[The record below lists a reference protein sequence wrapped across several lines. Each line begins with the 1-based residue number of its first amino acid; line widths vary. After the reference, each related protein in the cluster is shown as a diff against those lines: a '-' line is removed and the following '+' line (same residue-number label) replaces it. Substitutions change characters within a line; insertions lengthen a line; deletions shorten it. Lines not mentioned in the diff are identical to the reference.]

1 MSKNLSTI
9 LRNPSNPGP
18 LAVAN
23 GGSGVTTSTG
33 SGSLVL
39 STSPTLNTPILGTPT
54 SGNLVNCTLPTAST
68 SVLGGVKV
76 DGTSITISN
85 GVISGASTYSL
96 PTASTSV
103 LGGVKVDGTSIT
115 ISGGII
121 SGASTYSLP
130 IASASVLGG
139 VKVGTGLS
147 IDGAGILSTS
157 GGGGVTL
164 SDDTSTTNTSYLTMS
179 RAVSGTASTI
189 YTSSTK
195 LYFNPSNGTL
205 TATNFNTVSDE
216 NQKTN
221 IVPVT
226 GLNIINQLR
235 GVEFDFIESGQHSSG
250 VIAQELEKVLPFLVT
265 ESEGTKTVNYSGIIA
280 YLISSINELEQRLKA
295 VEG

>member
-1 MSKNLSTI
+1 MAKNFSSI
-9 LRNPSNPGP
+9 IQSGI
-18 LAVAN
+18 N
-23 GGSGVTTSTG
+23 GTF
-33 SGSLVL
+33 
-39 STSPTLNTPILGTPT
+39 I
-54 SGNLVNCTLPTAST
+54 
-68 SVLGGVKV
+68 
-76 DGTSITISN
+76 
-85 GVISGASTYSL
+85 
-96 PTASTSV
+96 
-103 LGGVKVDGTSIT
+103 
-115 ISGGII
+115 
-121 SGASTYSLP
+121 
-130 IASASVLGG
+130 
-139 VKVGTGLS
+139 
-147 IDGAGILSTS
+147 
-157 GGGGVTL
+157 L
-164 SDDTSTTNTSYLTMS
+164 SDDTSTTNTSYLTMA
-179 RAVSGTASTI
+179 RAVSGSASTV

-226 GLNIINQLR
+226 GLNIVNQLR